1 MAGLEGADTPQYLET
16 IGKGAQRG
24 SAHGPRITRPL
35 SEGRVVAMFRVRTIE
50 TLTARLR
57 AAFSSVKLRDGGYE
71 PAKHYM
77 RGPGPKSREAQR
89 RADRSVRHRTDAGT
103 QL

>member
-1 MAGLEGADTPQYLET
+1 
-16 IGKGAQRG
+16 
-24 SAHGPRITRPL
+24 
-35 SEGRVVAMFRVRTIE
+35 MFWVRTIE
-50 TLTARLR
+50 VLTTRLR
-57 AAFSSVKLRDGGYE
+57 ATFGAVKLRDGRYE